1 MENKKA
7 FGHALAIF
15 TIFIWGTTFISTKIL
30 LQAFQPVEI
39 LFFRFVMGFILLWI
53 MNPHRLPF
61 KSWKQEL
68 TFAAAGLTG
77 MTLYYLMENVAL
89 TYSQASNVGVI
100 VSIAPVFTAIT
111 ARIFLKEEGKLRPAF
126 FMGCVIALIGISLIS
141 FSGTTMHL
149 NPIGD
154 LLSVGA
160 AIIWSFYSVLSKKI
174 GSFGYS
180 VVQATRRTFF
190 YGILFM
196 IPALFIFDFKWN
208 CIFSLRSG
216 QV

>member
-1 MENKKA
+1 
-7 FGHALAIF
+7 
-15 TIFIWGTTFISTKIL
+15 
-30 LQAFQPVEI
+30 
-39 LFFRFVMGFILLWI
+39 
-53 MNPHRLPF
+53 
-61 KSWKQEL
+61 
-68 TFAAAGLTG
+68 

-160 AIIWSFYSVLSKKI
+160 AIIWSFYSVLSKNRKFWLFCSSGNKKNLFLWNTI
-174 GSFGYS
+174 YDP
-180 VVQATRRTFF
+180 
-190 YGILFM
+190 GI
-196 IPALFIFDFKWN
+196 IYI
-208 CIFSLRSG
+208 
-216 QV
+216 

>member
-77 MTLYYLMENVAL
+77 MTLYYLMENIAL
-89 TYSQASNVGVI
+89 TYS
-100 VSIAPVFTAIT
+100 
-111 ARIFLKEEGKLRPAF
+111 
-126 FMGCVIALIGISLIS
+126 
-141 FSGTTMHL
+141 
-149 NPIGD
+149 
-154 LLSVGA
+154 
-160 AIIWSFYSVLSKKI
+160 
-174 GSFGYS
+174 
-180 VVQATRRTFF
+180 
-190 YGILFM
+190 
-196 IPALFIFDFKWN
+196 
-208 CIFSLRSG
+208 
-216 QV
+216 